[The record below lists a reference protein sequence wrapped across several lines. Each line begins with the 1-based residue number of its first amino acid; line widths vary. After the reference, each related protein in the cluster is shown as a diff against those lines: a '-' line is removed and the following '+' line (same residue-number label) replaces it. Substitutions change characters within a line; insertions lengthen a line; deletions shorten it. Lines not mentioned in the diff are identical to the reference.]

1 MGRQLLGK
9 LSETA
14 LTTDVIDAP
23 GLDEAPPSVIS
34 LILRKMWHLRLGVF
48 GGVLILCLLLTAVF
62 CPVIAPYDPYKQNIM
77 KRLKPPVWMA
87 GGKAEHLLGTDHL
100 GRDLLSRIMYGSR
113 VSLVVGVCAVI
124 LQVIIGVALGLL
136 AGFYGGRTDSVI
148 SFMVNSMMGFPFILL
163 AMSLVAVL
171 GPSLQNII
179 IALGVTQWTVFAR
192 ITRIETMKAR
202 EQEYVLA
209 ATSLAFSARRVLL
222 RHILPNLVPSL
233 VVLATVEVA
242 RAIIRESLLSFLG
255 LGIQPPTPSWGSML
269 AEGRDYM
276 LMQWWLA
283 AFPGAAIFISALG
296 INLLGDALR
305 DVMDPH
311 LRKS

>member
-1 MGRQLLGK
+1 MSVKENLI
-9 LSETA
+9 ETSS
-14 LTTDVIDAP
+14 LPEDVK
-23 GLDEAPPSVIS
+23 PSTLS
-34 LILRKMWHLRLGVF
+34 LILRKMWHLRMGVV
-48 GGVLILCLLLTAVF
+48 GGVLIAALLLTAVF
-62 CPVIAPYDPYKQNIM
+62 CPVLAPYDPYKQNIM
-77 KRLKPPVWMA
+77 NRLKPPVWIE
-87 GGKAEHLLGTDHL
+87 GGTAKHLFGTDHL
-100 GRDLLSRIMYGSR
+100 GRDILSRIMYGSR
-113 VSLVVGVCAVI
+113 ISLVVGVSAVI

-136 AGFYGGRTDSVI
+136 AGYYGGKSDSVI

-179 IALGVTQWTVFAR
+179 IALGVTQWTVFTR
-192 ITRIETMKAR
+192 VTRIETMKAR

-209 ATSLAFSARRVLL
+209 ATSLAFSTQRILL
-222 RHILPNLVPSL
+222 RHILPNLIPSL
-233 VVLATVEVA
+233 VVIATVEVA

-283 AFPGAAIFISALG
+283 ALPGAAIFISALG
-296 INLLGDALR
+296 INLLGDAIR
-305 DVMDPH
+305 DITDPH

>member
-1 MGRQLLGK
+1 MSVKENLIETSSLPEDVK
-9 LSETA
+9 PSTLS
-14 LTTDVIDAP
+14 LV
-23 GLDEAPPSVIS
+23 
-34 LILRKMWHLRLGVF
+34 LRKMWHLRMGVV
-48 GGVLILCLLLTAVF
+48 GAVLIASLLLTAIF
-62 CPVIAPYDPYKQNIM
+62 CPVLAPYDPYKQNIM
-77 KRLKPPVWMA
+77 NRLKPPIWIE
-87 GGKAEHLLGTDHL
+87 GGTAKHLLGTDHL
-100 GRDLLSRIMYGSR
+100 GRDILSRIMYGSR
-113 VSLVVGVCAVI
+113 ISLTVGVSAVI

-136 AGFYGGRTDSVI
+136 AGYYGGKADSVI

-179 IALGVTQWTVFAR
+179 IALGVTQWTVFTR

-209 ATSLAFSARRVLL
+209 ATSLAFSTQRILL
-222 RHILPNLVPSL
+222 RHILPNLIPSL
-233 VVLATVEVA
+233 VVIATVEVA

-255 LGIQPPTPSWGSML
+255 LGIQPPTPSWGTML

-283 AFPGAAIFISALG
+283 ALPGAAIFMSALG
-296 INLLGDALR
+296 INLLGDAIR
-305 DVMDPH
+305 DVTDPH